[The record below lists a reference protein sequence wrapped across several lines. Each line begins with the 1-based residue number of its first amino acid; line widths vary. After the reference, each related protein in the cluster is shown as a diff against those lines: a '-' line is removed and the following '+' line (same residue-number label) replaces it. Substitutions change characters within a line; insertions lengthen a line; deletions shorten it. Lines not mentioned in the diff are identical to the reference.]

1 MVMNIKVTDYCTASN
16 SSMGVNEAIKN
27 MQSGDTLLFPTGEYH
42 FYKDF
47 SIHKVCYM
55 TNTDSFKAPDKYFAI
70 DIENKDGITVDGC
83 GSTFVIHGDMCSFAM
98 FNCSNIKLK
107 NFTVKYNSPTNYE
120 MKVVKK
126 SINKITYKIPL
137 KSPFYIKD
145 NKLTFFE
152 QSPFTKKNYYSYT
165 ANEQCYCNVVH
176 RGDSV
181 FRTVLSPTKTAIKI
195 KKVDNDTV
203 ECKYLISPKFKV
215 GDVVT
220 MSRNKLRDNSGL
232 FFDECSNVDCENITV
247 NYMHGF
253 GWLSQMC
260 ENLNFKNITFTP
272 AKGYTVSSFA
282 DLIHICGCK
291 GYVNIIDS
299 YFEHPH
305 DDAINVHGAFLR
317 LKKIVDTNTAELEFV
332 HHQQGGYK
340 AFFPENEVKIYRR
353 ADLSELKGVYTVE
366 STQDDID
373 NKCVKVKFKE
383 ALPPLKPEQ
392 FVFENITYN
401 PELTISGCTFNA
413 IPTRG
418 ILCTT
423 DRPSKIFN
431 NTFKNILM
439 PDIFISCDCNDWY
452 ESGPCRN
459 LEIFN
464 NTFSKKNAVKLEP
477 ICVNKPVKDVHRN
490 IKIYDNEIGE

>member
-1 MVMNIKVTDYCTASN
+1 
-16 SSMGVNEAIKN
+16 
-27 MQSGDTLLFPTGEYH
+27 
-42 FYKDF
+42 
-47 SIHKVCYM
+47 
-55 TNTDSFKAPDKYFAI
+55 
-70 DIENKDGITVDGC
+70 
-83 GSTFVIHGDMCSFAM
+83 M
-98 FNCSNIKLK
+98 F
-107 NFTVKYNSPTNYE
+107 
-120 MKVVKK
+120 
-126 SINKITYKIPL
+126 
-137 KSPFYIKD
+137 
-145 NKLTFFE
+145 
-152 QSPFTKKNYYSYT
+152 
-165 ANEQCYCNVVH
+165 
-176 RGDSV
+176 
-181 FRTVLSPTKTAIKI
+181 
-195 KKVDNDTV
+195 
-203 ECKYLISPKFKV
+203 
-215 GDVVT
+215 
-220 MSRNKLRDNSGL
+220 
-232 FFDECSNVDCENITV
+232 
-247 NYMHGF
+247 
-253 GWLSQMC
+253 

-317 LKKIVDTNTAELEFV
+317 LKKIIDTNTAELEFV

-353 ADLSELKGVYTVE
+353 ADLSELKDVYTVE
-366 STQDDID
+366 STEDDID

-439 PDIFISCDCNDWY
+439 PDIFISCDCKDWY

>member
-1 MVMNIKVTDYCTASN
+1 
-16 SSMGVNEAIKN
+16 
-27 MQSGDTLLFPTGEYH
+27 
-42 FYKDF
+42 
-47 SIHKVCYM
+47 
-55 TNTDSFKAPDKYFAI
+55 
-70 DIENKDGITVDGC
+70 
-83 GSTFVIHGDMCSFAM
+83 
-98 FNCSNIKLK
+98 
-107 NFTVKYNSPTNYE
+107 
-120 MKVVKK
+120 
-126 SINKITYKIPL
+126 
-137 KSPFYIKD
+137 
-145 NKLTFFE
+145 
-152 QSPFTKKNYYSYT
+152 
-165 ANEQCYCNVVH
+165 
-176 RGDSV
+176 
-181 FRTVLSPTKTAIKI
+181 
-195 KKVDNDTV
+195 
-203 ECKYLISPKFKV
+203 
-215 GDVVT
+215 

-353 ADLSELKGVYTVE
+353 ADLSELKDVYTVE

-392 FVFENITYN
+392 FVFENQPYC
-401 PELTISGCTFNA
+401 L
-413 IPTRG
+413 
-418 ILCTT
+418 L
-423 DRPSKIFN
+423 SKIF
-431 NTFKNILM
+431 
-439 PDIFISCDCNDWY
+439 
-452 ESGPCRN
+452 
-459 LEIFN
+459 
-464 NTFSKKNAVKLEP
+464 
-477 ICVNKPVKDVHRN
+477 
-490 IKIYDNEIGE
+490 

>member
-1 MVMNIKVTDYCTASN
+1 
-16 SSMGVNEAIKN
+16 
-27 MQSGDTLLFPTGEYH
+27 
-42 FYKDF
+42 
-47 SIHKVCYM
+47 
-55 TNTDSFKAPDKYFAI
+55 
-70 DIENKDGITVDGC
+70 
-83 GSTFVIHGDMCSFAM
+83 
-98 FNCSNIKLK
+98 
-107 NFTVKYNSPTNYE
+107 
-120 MKVVKK
+120 
-126 SINKITYKIPL
+126 
-137 KSPFYIKD
+137 
-145 NKLTFFE
+145 
-152 QSPFTKKNYYSYT
+152 
-165 ANEQCYCNVVH
+165 
-176 RGDSV
+176 
-181 FRTVLSPTKTAIKI
+181 
-195 KKVDNDTV
+195 
-203 ECKYLISPKFKV
+203 
-215 GDVVT
+215 
-220 MSRNKLRDNSGL
+220 
-232 FFDECSNVDCENITV
+232 
-247 NYMHGF
+247 MHGF

-317 LKKIVDTNTAELEFV
+317 LKKIIDTNTAELEFV

-340 AFFPENEVKIYRR
+340 AFF
-353 ADLSELKGVYTVE
+353 L
-366 STQDDID
+366 D

-439 PDIFISCDCNDWY
+439 PDIFISCDLSVNPADLRLLLIQVLPGQ
-452 ESGPCRN
+452 SN
-459 LEIFN
+459 MLFQA
-464 NTFSKKNAVKLEP
+464 TKLTQFT
-477 ICVNKPVKDVHRN
+477 V
-490 IKIYDNEIGE
+490 